1 MVGSVI
7 GMYVILSEAV
17 CPGVLLGK
25 LGKRYSLSIS
35 IVVDVGVNV
44 DIAVDVDIC
53 IDVGIDVDVCGH
65 GYENGCRRRC
75 RFEYR

>member
-35 IVVDVGVNV
+35 IVADVGVNV
-44 DIAVDVDIC
+44 
-53 IDVGIDVDVCGH
+53 
-65 GYENGCRRRC
+65 ENWSSWEP
-75 RFEYR
+75 F